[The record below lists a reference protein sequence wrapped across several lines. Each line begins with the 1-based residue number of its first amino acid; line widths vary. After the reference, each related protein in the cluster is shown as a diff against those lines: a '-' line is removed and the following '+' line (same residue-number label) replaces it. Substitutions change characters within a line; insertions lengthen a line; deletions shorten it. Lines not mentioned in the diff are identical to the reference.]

1 MIVRLLILLF
11 FGCVSSLVMA
21 GDTYR
26 WEDEQGRV
34 YYSDQP
40 PPAGARNVRR
50 TRKFDEEK
58 QALPYRLQVVV
69 DKSPV
74 TLYVTDCGEPCEK
87 ASELLIAR
95 GVPHTLFDPSDARVQ
110 EQLMALTGG
119 KLEVP
124 VVVVGEA
131 VLRGFQES
139 EWNAALDAA
148 GYPSY
153 AMIEVRPYVPQPVEK
168 SDRQGEDG
176 NVAASDNGELDSAEV
191 ESGDF
196 ESDESVV
203 EDVDTDELANE
214 DAESADIEQD
224 E

>member
-11 FGCVSSLVMA
+11 FGCVSPLAMA

-50 TRKFDEEK
+50 TRKYGDEEE
-58 QALPYRLQVVV
+58 QALPYRLQVVA

-74 TLYVTDCGEPCEK
+74 TLYVTDCGEPCDE
-87 ASELLIAR
+87 ARELLIAR

-119 KLEVP
+119 ELEVP

-131 VLRGFQES
+131 ILRGFQES

-168 SDRQGEDG
+168 SDRQGGEDG
-176 NVAASDNGELDSAEV
+176 NVAASDTGELDSAEV
-191 ESGDF
+191 ES
-196 ESDESVV
+196 DESLV